1 MRYLLR
7 KKRGATAV
15 DPGSSGPE
23 PASGGARAGL
33 ESHGV
38 NEPSFV
44 TTESD
49 KSSIS
54 NMQVWTAPQSQQP
67 LQQYSASEGHQG
79 ARPPKRQ
86 RIDGDSSVLRADA
99 CSAQHSQQQPLPH
112 RTPLQ
117 SGDVH
122 MPAASSGSQHS
133 MCQDPVREPWQTS
146 GGNPSSS
153 DAAVAAFLGDFVA
166 EAAPG
171 GTILEG
177 NQMAD
182 LPSQPGQ
189 KCDLPSSDAAEEA
202 GTASVPSSGGRLLYS
217 SAHDAANPSMRTDM
231 SQAAAVISS
240 SLPGGL
246 RGSSGAQPGPAET
259 AHAVSKREIK
269 RQGFVPVHG
278 NYRRYYGYRIGQAF
292 EEDPRLKVGYS
303 PTCSHLPSHAA
314 LYLCCKT
321 LLTCSHL
328 CFKGRICHLK
338 RLENGCR
345 AGDGKAVV
353 SEQEVHGYWMQ
364 RGHGDAGP
372 CHALWHCQHAGG
384 GHRPGPHQQSL
395 QVCPACTLSL
405 LAFLP
410 LPYLN

>member
-1 MRYLLR
+1 MLCR
-7 KKRGATAV
+7 KRGATAV

-23 PASGGARAGL
+23 QASGGARAGL

-38 NEPSFV
+38 DEPSFV

-67 LQQYSASEGHQG
+67 LQQYSASEGHQD

-99 CSAQHSQQQPLPH
+99 WSAQHSQQQPLPPLPH

-117 SGDVH
+117 SSGVH
-122 MPAASSGSQHS
+122 VPAASSGSQHS
-133 MCQDPVREPWQTS
+133 MCQDPVREPWPTS

-153 DAAVAAFLGDFVA
+153 DAAVAAFLGDVVAVAA

-171 GTILEG
+171 GTFLEG

-217 SAHDAANPSMRTDM
+217 SAHDTANPSMRTDM

-246 RGSSGAQPGPAET
+246 RGSSGGQPGPAET
-259 AHAVSKREIK
+259 AQAVSKREIK

-321 LLTCSHL
+321 L
-328 CFKGRICHLK
+328 
-338 RLENGCR
+338 
-345 AGDGKAVV
+345 
-353 SEQEVHGYWMQ
+353 
-364 RGHGDAGP
+364 
-372 CHALWHCQHAGG
+372 
-384 GHRPGPHQQSL
+384 
-395 QVCPACTLSL
+395 
-405 LAFLP
+405 
-410 LPYLN
+410 